1 MIKTSGQSPSSI
13 VMIRP
18 HHFTVNAETAIDNA
32 FQVRKIPQ
40 KELGNS
46 AYQEITEAAKILS
59 NHGIK
64 VHIFENKNPRI
75 PDSVFPNN
83 WFSTHRDRNVPKG
96 VFFTYPMKTPSRRG
110 EIN

>member
-1 MIKTSGQSPSSI
+1 MIKTSTQSPSSI

-46 AYQEITEAAKILS
+46 AYQEITEAA
-59 NHGIK
+59 
-64 VHIFENKNPRI
+64 
-75 PDSVFPNN
+75 
-83 WFSTHRDRNVPKG
+83 
-96 VFFTYPMKTPSRRG
+96 
-110 EIN
+110 

>member
-32 FQVRKIPQ
+32 FQVRKIPK

-46 AYQEITEAAKILS
+46 AYQETVSYTHLTLPTIY
-59 NHGIK
+59 
-64 VHIFENKNPRI
+64 
-75 PDSVFPNN
+75 SV
-83 WFSTHRDRNVPKG
+83 
-96 VFFTYPMKTPSRRG
+96 
-110 EIN
+110 

>member
-1 MIKTSGQSPSSI
+1 MIKISTQSPSSI

-18 HHFTVNAETAIDNA
+18 HHFTINVETAIDNA

-64 VHIFENKNPRI
+64 VHIFENKTLPTFFHPTILTFAHLNQWPTYYGLRSNIRYGLPR
-75 PDSVFPNN
+75 
-83 WFSTHRDRNVPKG
+83 
-96 VFFTYPMKTPSRRG
+96 
-110 EIN
+110 

>member
-1 MIKTSGQSPSSI
+1 MIKTSAQSPSSI

-40 KELGNS
+40 KELRNS

-64 VHIFENKNPRI
+64 VHIFA
-75 PDSVFPNN
+75 VHFPQINN
-83 WFSTHRDRNVPKG
+83 AKSKFLCSSKVKFDVKMT
-96 VFFTYPMKTPSRRG
+96 FCS
-110 EIN
+110 